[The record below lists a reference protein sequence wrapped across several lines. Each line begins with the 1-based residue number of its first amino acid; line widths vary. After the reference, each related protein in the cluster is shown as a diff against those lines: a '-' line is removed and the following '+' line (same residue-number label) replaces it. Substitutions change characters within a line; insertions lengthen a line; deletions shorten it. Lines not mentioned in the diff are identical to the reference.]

1 MAASRK
7 RPSGKLAGIV
17 LALLGTGF
25 ASSVYLT
32 NLYVDATEA
41 LQGGAKLESFCN
53 LSKGV
58 NCETV
63 AASEYSAFLGIPISV
78 WGLEFFG
85 LAIAIVLASHFRLLP
100 LKRWDSLLFALSC
113 IGVPVTVVL
122 GYISVTVIQSVCIMC
137 LAVYAVNT
145 AMVAVFAVPNRRR
158 LGAFLTEGPAE
169 LFALA
174 THANHRVITVLAVIL
189 GLSQFLWVPRIFGR
203 PDHAADPAETLAAV
217 SNAKVGTW
225 RGLPASRNTLGPV
238 NAPIRIE
245 EFTDFQCP
253 FCGKA
258 HEVMLEV
265 ITRYPGKIHLIH
277 RDYPLDHNCNPAI
290 QEPFHPDACAAAFFS
305 RCAAEQ
311 DLYWPY
317 EALLFHNQRKLK
329 KAAMLSFAETVG
341 LDTAKMNACVM
352 SKTTHQAVLADIEEG
367 IKRGV
372 AGTPAF
378 FVNGEAIVGARP
390 IEFWE
395 EKIQALLREGT
406 PAGSAASA
414 SASPPASASAS
425 PPASASASPLASAS
439 ASPPPA
445 PAPTGSHPR

>member
-1 MAASRK
+1 MAVSRK

-25 ASSVYLT
+25 ASSAYLT

-85 LAIAIVLASHFRLLP
+85 LAMAIVLASHFRLLP

-137 LAVYAVNT
+137 LVIYAVNT

-174 THANHRVITVLAVIL
+174 TDANHRVITALAVIL

-203 PDHAADPAETLAAV
+203 PAHAADPAETLAAV

-317 EALLFHNQRKLK
+317 EALLFQNQRKLK

-395 EKIQALLREGT
+395 EKIQQLLREGT

-425 PPASASASPLASAS
+425 PPASASATPPASAS
-439 ASPPPA
+439 ATPPA
-445 PAPTGSHPR
+445 SAPTGSHPR